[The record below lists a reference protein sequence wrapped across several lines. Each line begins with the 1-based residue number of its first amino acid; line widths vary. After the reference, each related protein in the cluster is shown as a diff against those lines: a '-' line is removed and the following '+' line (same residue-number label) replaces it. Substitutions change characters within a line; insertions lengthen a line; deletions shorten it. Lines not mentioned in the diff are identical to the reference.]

1 MSLRAS
7 LLAFFAQIY
16 YRGAKVLQN
25 SEMTKCLSFK
35 GFGVMITIV
44 KKDFYYKALWNEVNT
59 ITLHR

>member
-25 SEMTKCLSFK
+25 SEMTKYFSDFFSSFLR
-35 GFGVMITIV
+35 GIGTCTRLIL
-44 KKDFYYKALWNEVNT
+44 Y
-59 ITLHR
+59 